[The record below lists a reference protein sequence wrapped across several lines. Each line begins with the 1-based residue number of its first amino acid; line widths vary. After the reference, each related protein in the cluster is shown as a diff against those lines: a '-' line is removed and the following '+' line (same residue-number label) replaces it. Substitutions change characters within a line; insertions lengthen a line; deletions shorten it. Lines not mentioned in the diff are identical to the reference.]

1 MKEVFIMNELTL
13 YGRLTRDP
21 DLSYTSKGTALLKAT
36 IAVDHGKD
44 ITNFIPITA
53 FDKTAETMA
62 NGLRKGHRILVK
74 AHLQSSS
81 YDKDGKKVFKLD
93 VIVDRFTF
101 VETKKDL
108 NK

>member
-1 MKEVFIMNELTL
+1 MNELTL

-21 DLSYTSKGTALLKAT
+21 DVSYSSKGIAVLKAT
-36 IAVDHGKD
+36 IAIDHGKE

-53 FDKTAETMA
+53 FGKTAEIMG
-62 NGLRKGHRILVK
+62 NSLCKGHRILVK
-74 AHLQSSS
+74 AHLQTGV

-108 NK
+108 DK